1 MKKFSGEVFKAYVKK
16 CLFKS
21 MQRTRIISGGKSA
34 SFAYT
39 GNMSA
44 RYHERGTPILGYNNP
59 PISEQVI
66 YADDLLISD
75 VALDNIDEL
84 KLHFDV
90 RQEYAKKSGEA
101 LALAFDN
108 RCARLAVL
116 AARHAAMNA
125 DQEGGTVLK
134 HALAAT
140 SGAVLAEMA
149 LAAAQAFDEKDVSE
163 DDRHFIVRPAQYYL
177 LLAVKD
183 LINRDYGGTGSYQK
197 ANLGEVASMALHKTN
212 RIPNTNV
219 TERLSGEKN
228 DYTGNFS
235 DTVAICMNKEA
246 LGSVQLR
253 GLKVQK
259 SGADFNIM
267 FQADM
272 MVASYAIGHG
282 ILRPECAIEIS
293 KTGTQDDAGDAKV
306 IINADQCGA
315 PVIGTDLNDA
325 VNTVVNTEKTL
336 TIAATSPDSGT
347 LTYAWYKQTSVNAAP
362 TLISGA
368 TLTTYAVP
376 VTAAGV
382 GIFYCV
388 VTNTK
393 NGTSATTQSKKC
405 YVTVA

>member
-1 MKKFSGEVFKAYVKK
+1 MKKFSGEVFKAYTKK

-75 VALDNIDEL
+75 VALYNIDEL

-116 AARHAAMNA
+116 AARHAAMNK

-219 TERLSGEKN
+219 TQRLSGEKN

-293 KTGTQDDAGDAKV
+293 KAGVQDDPGDA
-306 IINADQCGA
+306 
-315 PVIGTDLNDA
+315 
-325 VNTVVNTEKTL
+325 TVV
-336 TIAATSPDSGT
+336 
-347 LTYAWYKQTSVNAAP
+347 VNA
-362 TLISGA
+362 
-368 TLTTYAVP
+368 
-376 VTAAGV
+376 
-382 GIFYCV
+382 
-388 VTNTK
+388 
-393 NGTSATTQSKKC
+393 
-405 YVTVA
+405 

>member
-39 GNMSA
+39 GNMRA

-75 VALDNIDEL
+75 VALDNIEEL

-293 KTGTQDDAGDAKV
+293 KTGVQDDPSDA
-306 IINADQCGA
+306 
-315 PVIGTDLNDA
+315 
-325 VNTVVNTEKTL
+325 TVV
-336 TIAATSPDSGT
+336 
-347 LTYAWYKQTSVNAAP
+347 VNA
-362 TLISGA
+362 
-368 TLTTYAVP
+368 
-376 VTAAGV
+376 
-382 GIFYCV
+382 
-388 VTNTK
+388 
-393 NGTSATTQSKKC
+393 
-405 YVTVA
+405 